1 MPAPALGRGVLV
13 RRARPPAG
21 VDVTARSRPSSQDSE
36 GTLGGAASVAVEATN
51 ETAEGG
57 ISLETI
63 TVRGD
68 IVAGALCLAAA
79 AVGYFVLVPKWV
91 YVPATVAGTLDSP
104 AFLPRAL
111 FMLLAL
117 FGALLLLQS
126 LAHAKAIAGEG
137 KVPRGD
143 WMRAAGMLFIYMF
156 YLGAVFMVG
165 LPLASG
171 LSLALAMVY
180 FGERRPLVIGIAI
193 VLLPTL
199 LWLFFV
205 KIALVPMPM
214 PIIELAAGG
223 PLSRGGT

>member
-1 MPAPALGRGVLV
+1 MSDG
-13 RRARPPAG
+13 AG
-21 VDVTARSRPSSQDSE
+21 D
-36 GTLGGAASVAVEATN
+36 
-51 ETAEGG
+51 ETASGG
-57 ISLETI
+57 TSLETI

-68 IVAGALCLAAA
+68 IVSGALCLAAA

-126 LAHAKAIAGEG
+126 LPSVKAIAAEG
-137 KVPRGD
+137 KAPRAD
-143 WMRAAGMLFIYMF
+143 WMRAGGMLLVCMF
-156 YLGAVFMVG
+156 YLGAVFLIG

-171 LSLALAMVY
+171 LSLAVALVY

-205 KIALVPMPM
+205 KIALVPMPI
-214 PIIELAAGG
+214 PIFELAAGAP
-223 PLSRGGT
+223 PLTGGA